1 MDPETQHTSEQFVR
15 VTNLICFAIMMSV
28 PIYMVVAWIL
38 VAQGGLGTRLENT
51 VATALAVAAGGL
63 LVGARVVFDRLK
75 AAAAAKSTVSDRLAA
90 YRTAAIIAF
99 AMREGIAIIG
109 LMVTL
114 LGGDLRWAFG
124 FGAIAM
130 LAMLIGW
137 PKKAEMVRLASDSA
151 AAPIG

>member
-1 MDPETQHTSEQFVR
+1 MDPETQHTTEQFVR